1 MKATIEFNLDEPGDV
16 HKHRECINAGKMACF
31 IWELK
36 HNFWRKWK
44 YDDVDFNLD
53 TYKEALH
60 ELMKEHNIN
69 PDELY
74 QYE

>member
-1 MKATIEFNLDEPGDV
+1 MKAKLEFDMTDQEENQAHLQCV
-16 HKHRECINAGKMACF
+16 NANKMAGF

-44 YDDVDFNLD
+44 HNETDFNLD
-53 TYKEALH
+53 NYKRALAD
-60 ELMKEHNIN
+60 LMEEHNIN

-74 QYE
+74 H

>member
-1 MKATIEFNLDEPGDV
+1 MKATIEFNLDEMDDV
-16 HKHRECINAGKMACF
+16 HRHHECVNASKMACF

-44 YDDVDFNLD
+44 HDDTDFNLD

-60 ELMKEHNIN
+60 ELMEEHNIN

-74 QYE
+74 Q

>member
-1 MKATIEFNLDEPGDV
+1 MKAKLEFDMADQEDNQWHLQCV
-16 HKHRECINAGKMACF
+16 NASKMASF

-44 YDDVDFNLD
+44 HDERNFNLE
-53 TYKEALH
+53 TYKEALQ
-60 ELMKEHNIN
+60 ELMDEHNIN

-74 QYE
+74 Q

>member
-1 MKATIEFNLDEPGDV
+1 MKAKLEFNLLEPEEAQAHLQCV
-16 HKHRECINAGKMACF
+16 KANKMACF

-44 YDDVDFNLD
+44 HNETDFNLD
-53 TYKEALH
+53 SYKEALTD
-60 ELMKEHNIN
+60 LMEEHNIN

-74 QYE
+74 H

>member
-1 MKATIEFNLDEPGDV
+1 MKATIEFNLDEPDDV
-16 HKHRECINAGKMACF
+16 HRHRECVNASKMAYF

-44 YDDVDFNLD
+44 HDDVDFNLD
-53 TYKEALH
+53 TYKEALY
-60 ELMKEHNIN
+60 ELMEEHNIN

-74 QYE
+74 Q